1 MTRPAARSVFSR
13 AAAFLA
19 VALLAFAGVKS
30 TVMQAQMAQA
40 QAQAQGLCG
49 PGFGQMAAMD
59 MGTAHHDPSQAAAH
73 RACAFCSAAA
83 HAPLLSLAATF
94 RVPAA
99 VAFSLAVITASL
111 GPRGPPSFRPTAT
124 GPPTFLTT

>member
-1 MTRPAARSVFSR
+1 MTRPAARFVFSR

-40 QAQAQGLCG
+40 QAQGLCG

-59 MGTAHHDPSQAAAH
+59 MGAAHHDPVQAAAH

-99 VAFSLAVITASL
+99 VAFSPAVITASL